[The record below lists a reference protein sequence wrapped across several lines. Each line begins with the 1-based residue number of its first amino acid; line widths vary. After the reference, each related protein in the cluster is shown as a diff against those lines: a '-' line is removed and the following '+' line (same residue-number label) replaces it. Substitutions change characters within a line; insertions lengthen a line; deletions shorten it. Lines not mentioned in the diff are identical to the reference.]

1 MSVRMSVQI
10 LEWTILISCLVQSQ
24 LGIVYKIPED
34 YTIGNSYTF
43 LTGALFAEID
53 EYEVFYEQ

>member
-1 MSVRMSVQI
+1 MSVQI

-43 LTGALFAEID
+43 LTGVLFAEID